1 MGYGVSL
8 LMTLNMYL
16 LAGKVKLRKDFNKC
30 VDTVSDLGTVC
41 LGLHR
46 FHTLFCDVVDCNRL
60 IENQIC

>member
-16 LAGKVKLRKDFNKC
+16 LAGKVKLCKDFNKC

-46 FHTLFCDVVDCNRL
+46 F
-60 IENQIC
+60 